1 MIELQDVTKVYRSEE
16 GEVTAVD
23 GVSMSVGEGEICIL
37 LGPSGC
43 GKTTLLRMINRMIE
57 PTRGTIRVNG
67 QDIQQMDPYE
77 LRRSIGYVIQQ
88 TGLFPNMT
96 VEQNVTVVP
105 RLLGWDRVK
114 IRNRYN
120 ELMDMMG
127 LNPDEY
133 RDRYPWEL
141 SGGQQQRIGVA
152 RALAADPPVMLM
164 DEPFAALDP
173 VIREHLQNEL
183 LRIQRTVR
191 KTILFVSHQIDEA
204 IRLGDTIAVFQSG
217 KLMQHGTPDEL
228 LSRPANDFVSRFVG
242 SDRHLRR
249 LGLFRVRDLLDRKEK
264 KGAKNAGQID
274 QRHSVRLDTTLREA
288 LSLLLASPA
297 GSLAV
302 LDDEGQRVVG
312 RITWSDFEKL
322 GEIRPSD
329 PESLAQ

>member
-1 MIELQDVTKVYRSEE
+1 MIELQDVTKVYKSEE
-16 GEVTAVD
+16 GEVKAVD
-23 GVSMSVGEGEICIL
+23 GVNMKVEEGEICIL

-43 GKTTLLRMINRMIE
+43 GKTTLLRMVNRMIE

-67 QDIQQMDPYE
+67 QNIQQMDPYK

-191 KTILFVSHQIDEA
+191 KTILFVSHDIDEA
-204 IRLGDTIAVFQSG
+204 IRLGDTIAIFQSG
-217 KLMQHGTPDEL
+217 KLMQHATPDEL

-242 SDRHLRR
+242 SDRHLKR
-249 LGLFRVRDLLDRKEK
+249 LSLFRVRDLLGTDK
-264 KGAKNAGQID
+264 KNFKNIGQID
-274 QRHSVRLDTTLREA
+274 QRFAVHLDTTLREA
-288 LSLLLASPA
+288 MSALISSPTA
-297 GSLAV
+297 SLAV
-302 LDDEGQRVVG
+302 LDEEQRIIG
-312 RITWSDFEKL
+312 RITWKDFEKL
-322 GEIRPSD
+322 DEIRSSD